1 MTLRDQKSRTSKMAY
16 KILVLN
22 GPGLADLSDYD
33 GNTYKG
39 LTLDKIRD
47 ACSVLCSELGI
58 ELDFRQTEDQDEMFR
73 WIAKDSEAFDGV
85 IMNPVGY
92 SRAATVAFPVYR
104 SAIQMIALLKKP
116 VVEVHINNI
125 YSQSAEITQPV
136 HEPQGDMGFVCGLG
150 INSYLLGIKA
160 IARKFEAGAVL

>member
-1 MTLRDQKSRTSKMAY
+1 MTY

-22 GPGLADLSDYD
+22 GPGLADLGDYD
-33 GNTYKG
+33 GNSYNG
-39 LTLDKIRD
+39 LTLETIRD
-47 ACSVLCSELGI
+47 ECTKLCAELGI
-58 ELDFRQTEDQDEMFR
+58 GLDFRQTEDQDEMFR

-150 INSYLLGIKA
+150 VNSYLLGIRA
-160 IARKFEAGAVL
+160 IARRFEAGATP